1 MSKPFNRQ
9 SVIKEFLGK
18 IIRAIGKRKGSAAAK
33 QIMKSPEMKKIA
45 RITRLNEVVNC
56 KKRGIPPLW
65 NELGTCTLFYTEQ
78 VVFQLQRL
86 FLLLQPQK

>member
-33 QIMKSPEMKKIA
+33 QVMKSPEMKKI
-45 RITRLNEVVNC
+45 V
-56 KKRGIPPLW
+56 KKSRELADEFEMNMRKKAKENPEIWQPILDDYLKRKKDRG
-65 NELGTCTLFYTEQ
+65 
-78 VVFQLQRL
+78 
-86 FLLLQPQK
+86 

>member
-33 QIMKSPEMKKIA
+33 QIMKSPEMKKI
-45 RITRLNEVVNC
+45 V
-56 KKRGIPPLW
+56 KKSIELADEFEAKLRKQAKEDPEFYQSVLDDYLKRKKDRGL
-65 NELGTCTLFYTEQ
+65 
-78 VVFQLQRL
+78 
-86 FLLLQPQK
+86 

>member
-33 QIMKSPEMKKIA
+33 QIMKSPEMKKIVKKSRELA
-45 RITRLNEVVNC
+45 DEFEMELRKKAKEDPDFYQKHLDAYLRD
-56 KKRGIPPLW
+56 KRG
-65 NELGTCTLFYTEQ
+65 
-78 VVFQLQRL
+78 
-86 FLLLQPQK
+86 

>member
-33 QIMKSPEMKKIA
+33 KVMQSPEMKKI
-45 RITRLNEVVNC
+45 V
-56 KKRGIPPLW
+56 KKSK
-65 NELGTCTLFYTEQ
+65 ELADEMEIDLRKKAKKDPDYWGPILKSYLT
-78 VVFQLQRL
+78 
-86 FLLLQPQK
+86 QK

>member
-33 QIMKSPEMKKIA
+33 QVMKSPEMKKIVQKSKELA
-45 RITRLNEVVNC
+45 DEFEMELR
-56 KKRGIPPLW
+56 KKAKEDPEKYQWALDNYLKSKR
-65 NELGTCTLFYTEQ
+65 
-78 VVFQLQRL
+78 
-86 FLLLQPQK
+86 

>member
-33 QIMKSPEMKKIA
+33 KVMQSPEMKKI
-45 RITRLNEVVNC
+45 VQ
-56 KKRGIPPLW
+56 KSK
-65 NELGTCTLFYTEQ
+65 ELADEFEAKLRKQAKEDPEKYQ
-78 VVFQLQRL
+78 WALDNYL
-86 FLLLQPQK
+86 KNKAS